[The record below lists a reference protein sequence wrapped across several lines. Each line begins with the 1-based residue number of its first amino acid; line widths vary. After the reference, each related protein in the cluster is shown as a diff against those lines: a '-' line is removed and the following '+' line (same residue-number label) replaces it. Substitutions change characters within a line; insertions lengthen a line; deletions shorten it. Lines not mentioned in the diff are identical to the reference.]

1 MEGWLLL
8 HRKLGDSALWLEE
21 PFTRGQAWVD
31 LLMLAQH
38 SPSHIRVQGMKINL
52 KRGDVGESE
61 VTLSLRWKWSRGKV
75 RRFLEE
81 IEKDGMVKKETS
93 KMADRRKSV
102 ITICNYDSYQVFKKE
117 NGTGDGTSDGTG
129 DGQATGR
136 RRAGDGTGSTNDN
149 ECTNGKEVKAFCAEP
164 QKDEVQAPAK
174 SECSDSIGIGDEK
187 PQEEKS
193 KPRTKASLDLE
204 VLPQVLRRD
213 VILAFVE
220 SRKALRKPLTQ
231 RALLMCCKDA
241 MRCQELHGI
250 DPNDAME
257 RAIGKGWM
265 TCDPEYF
272 SSQKKPGKPSTGS
285 DKHGGFSEKDYG
297 TGGLI

>member
-1 MEGWLLL
+1 M
-8 HRKLGDSALWLEE
+8 RK
-21 PFTRGQAWVD
+21 
-31 LLMLAQH
+31 
-38 SPSHIRVQGMKINL
+38 
-52 KRGDVGESE
+52 
-61 VTLSLRWKWSRGKV
+61 
-75 RRFLEE
+75 
-81 IEKDGMVKKETS
+81 
-93 KMADRRKSV
+93 
-102 ITICNYDSYQVFKKE
+102 
-117 NGTGDGTSDGTG
+117 
-129 DGQATGR
+129 
-136 RRAGDGTGSTNDN
+136 
-149 ECTNGKEVKAFCAEP
+149 
-164 QKDEVQAPAK
+164 
-174 SECSDSIGIGDEK
+174 
-187 PQEEKS
+187 
-193 KPRTKASLDLE
+193 
-204 VLPQVLRRD
+204 D

-257 RAIGKGWM
+257 KAIGKGWM

>member
-164 QKDEVQAPAK
+164 QKDEVQAPSK
-174 SECSDSIGIGDEK
+174 SEHSDFPGIVDEK
-187 PQEEKS
+187 PQDKKS
-193 KPRTKASLDLE
+193 KQRAKASLDLDG
-204 VLPQVLRRD
+204 LPQDLRRD

>member
-1 MEGWLLL
+1 MPNVNGGFYLKARCAKGSFIAKAPPHVREIWDWLIMNANF
-8 HRKLGDSALWLEE
+8 KDNG
-21 PFTRGQAWVD
+21 
-31 LLMLAQH
+31 
-38 SPSHIRVQGMKINL
+38 KL
-52 KRGDVGESE
+52 KRGQVLTTYSEILDDLSWYVGYRKVAYKKHNCETAMKMLAKE
-61 VTLSLRWKWSRGKV
+61 KMITTAKTTRGM
-75 RRFLEE
+75 
-81 IEKDGMVKKETS
+81 I
-93 KMADRRKSV
+93 
-102 ITICNYDSYQVFKKE
+102 ITICNYDKYQDIKNYE
-117 NGTGDGTSDGTG
+117 SRTETDIESDNET
-129 DGQATGR
+129 ATKPHDKG
-136 RRAGDGTGSTNDN
+136 TNDN
-149 ECTNGKEVKAFCAEP
+149 ECTNDKEVKTFCSEP
-164 QKDEVQAPAK
+164 QKDEVQAPSK
-174 SECSDSIGIGDEK
+174 SEHSAIHDIVDEK
-187 PQEEKS
+187 PQDEKS
-193 KPRTKASLDLE
+193 KPRAKASLDLDG
-204 VLPQVLRRD
+204 LPQDLRRD

-257 RAIGKGWM
+257 KAIGKGWM